1 MIFTT
6 DELSKI
12 EIEDN
17 VTQLNIIVDV
27 HGMKCREVKRF
38 LNNIINLIRGRYL
51 MTVIHGYIHG
61 NAIEEMIAKET
72 INYKIT
78 KRYQDTWQYG
88 VTYLQVS

>member
-17 VTQLNIIVDV
+17 ANQLIIVVDV

-38 LNNIINLIRGRYL
+38 LNNIINLTSGKYL

-61 NAIEEMIAKET
+61 NAIEDMIAT
-72 INYKIT
+72 QIINQKIIN
-78 KRYQDTWQYG
+78 RYQDTWHYG
-88 VTYLQVS
+88 VTYLQVA